1 MAKNEIAGRVI
12 ALSGVK
18 EVASKDAGKA
28 PIKKRELYMDC
39 TRYDPYGNRS
49 QYENKPLLEFGGDKL
64 LAKLEQLNIEKDD
77 IVVVY
82 FDIQGTPY
90 KDGQTGKTK
99 VFTSVRPYDIEIR
112 RKADGSVPQQA
123 QQQNYQSA
131 HQPTGQQPAQTAAPA
146 PQTQTATPF
155 PPQEQREQ
163 SEDLPF

>member
-12 ALSGVK
+12 ALSDVK
-18 EVASKDAGKA
+18 EVASSDKSKA

-49 QYENKPLLEFGGDKL
+49 EFENKPLLEFGGEKV
-64 LAKLEQLNIEKDD
+64 LAKLEQLNPQKDD

-90 KDGQTGKTK
+90 KDKQTGKTR
-99 VFTSVRPYDIEIR
+99 VFTSIRPYDIEIR
-112 RKADGSVPQQA
+112 RRADGTVPQQA
-123 QQQNYQSA
+123 QQAAQS
-131 HQPTGQQPAQTAAPA
+131 QVQQPAVQTAIP
-146 PQTQTATPF
+146 PQSQTPTPF
-155 PPQEQREQ
+155 PPEGREQ

>member
-12 ALSGVK
+12 ALSEVK
-18 EVASKDAGKA
+18 EVTSSDPSKA

-49 QYENKPLLEFGGDKL
+49 EYENKPLLEFGGEKV
-64 LAKLEQLNIEKDD
+64 LAKLEQLNPQKDD

-90 KDGQTGKTK
+90 KDKQTGKTR

-112 RKADGSVPQQA
+112 RRADGTVPQ
-123 QQQNYQSA
+123 
-131 HQPTGQQPAQTAAPA
+131 HVQQPAAQVQQPAVQQAAIPPQSQTP
-146 PQTQTATPF
+146 TPF
-155 PPQEQREQ
+155 PPEEREQ